1 MFRHAYQNGKLLREI
16 PYYKF
21 LEVITN
27 SHMTNTCFN
36 IIKREIP
43 HYKFLESISHITK
56 HYKWSDFLLMK
67 SFASFYRQVNKA
79 LRCIFIASQIE
90 VNGHVPA

>member
-27 SHMTNTCFN
+27 NHMMS
-36 IIKREIP
+36 
-43 HYKFLESISHITK
+43 YM
-56 HYKWSDFLLMK
+56 LL
-67 SFASFYRQVNKA
+67 
-79 LRCIFIASQIE
+79 
-90 VNGHVPA
+90 